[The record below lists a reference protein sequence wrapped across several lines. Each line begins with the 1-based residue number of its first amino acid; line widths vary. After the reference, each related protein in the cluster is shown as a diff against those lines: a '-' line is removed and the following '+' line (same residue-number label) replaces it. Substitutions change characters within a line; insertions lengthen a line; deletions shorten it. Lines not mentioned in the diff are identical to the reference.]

1 MTQRTDCT
9 PQAKAVKAALK
20 KKVPLVLTLKYM
32 DASAPAAPPA
42 APPPAAPAAAT
53 GSEEPPAGMTKR
65 ELAHAPQPALIQ
77 LLQPRR
83 VVVCVPQH
91 ILTVALQA
99 VHSC

>member
-1 MTQRTDCT
+1 M
-9 PQAKAVKAALK
+9 KATLK
-20 KKVPLVLTLKYM
+20 KKLPLVLTLKYM
-32 DASAPAAPPA
+32 NASSPA
-42 APPPAAPAAAT
+42 APPPEAPAAKAAT